1 MYKVFLLLLIA
12 TIANAQDSWKDV
24 YTESAWADRDRWQKA
39 DELIRQL
46 NLKATSHVAD
56 VGCHQGYMTVKLAA
70 KAEKV
75 YAVDVEQPKLDKLNA
90 ILIKRSIKNV
100 TTIKGDYDD
109 PKLEAN
115 TLDGVI
121 ILDTYHEMDDHDKIL
136 HHVLAALKPGGR
148 LVLCE
153 AIAESRRKESRSVQ
167 EGKHELGM
175 NFALDD
181 LRKAGF
187 IILKQQDPFV
197 DRTSEKGDK
206 MWLIV
211 AVKE

>member
-136 HHVLAALKPGGR
+136 QHVLAALKHGGR

-187 IILKQQDPFV
+187 TIIKQQDPFV